1 MRRSIKLG
9 IATSAALLLFVGSAA
24 AQAPDGFEPTI
35 EFHLATAKAGANP
48 EMHVNVAQEGDQEK
62 LETVLLKV
70 PRGFNIASD
79 ADTEHNELIGEG
91 DIDVSVG
98 PACRRDAGGNI
109 PIKFL
114 VNVPAE
120 LRAVDLSSE
129 QEDRGV
135 HAAWILDI
143 VVNRIPLEVT
153 GSPRKGWEIF
163 TEVPVNDNTCSPFEL
178 NLTVFDT
185 GQSSGA
191 EIFTNAK
198 KAGRYPFSGTFTS
211 IESDT
216 VVTVRQVIRI
226 TR

>member
-1 MRRSIKLG
+1 MRRTTKLG
-9 IATSAALLLFVGSAA
+9 IAASAALLLFVGSAA

-35 EFHLATAKAGANP
+35 EFHLATAKTGANP
-48 EMHVNVAQEGDQEK
+48 EMHVLVAQEGDQEK

-70 PRGFNIASD
+70 PRGFDIASD
-79 ADTEHNELIGEG
+79 DDTQHNELIGEG
-91 DIDVSVG
+91 EIDVSVG

-109 PIKFL
+109 PFKFL
-114 VNVPAE
+114 ATVPAQ

-135 HAAWILDI
+135 HAAWLLDI
-143 VVNRIPLEVT
+143 IVNRIPLEVT
-153 GSPRKGWEIF
+153 GSPRQGWEIF

-178 NLTVFDT
+178 DLTVFDK

-198 KAGRYPFSGTFTS
+198 RAGRYRFSGTFTS